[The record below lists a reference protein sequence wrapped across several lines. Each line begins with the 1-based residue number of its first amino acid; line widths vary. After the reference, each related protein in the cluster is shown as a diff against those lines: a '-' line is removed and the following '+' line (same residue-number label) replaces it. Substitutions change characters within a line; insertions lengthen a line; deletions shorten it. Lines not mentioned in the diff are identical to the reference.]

1 MLHQPSVQI
10 PFVCSKQNSCP
21 HFLAA
26 QGSTRIPPSLLAFS
40 FVSRWHRRVGLE
52 GLELTQPVPYPTFG
66 PSLARFPESRAAA
79 EPRAVQG
86 RRTTAPPPGC
96 PRQGWWG
103 TMMLGDA
110 MERWARRMPAKDAR
124 NEGPAPRVC
133 TGWLSPMGGERGAHT
148 HTRLS
153 ETTRLKGLKLAT
165 SLSPQRLK
173 RSLHIS
179 CCVVS
184 MLLRWGSIRS
194 CDGNATCRGC
204 QQKLMGFV
212 HV

>member
-26 QGSTRIPPSLLAFS
+26 QGSTSISPSLLAFS

-66 PSLARFPESRAAA
+66 PSLAAVPRKQSCSRAQGCART
-79 EPRAVQG
+79 ENDGSPPRLPSPG
-86 RRTTAPPPGC
+86 RR
-96 PRQGWWG
+96 G

-110 MERWARRMPAKDAR
+110 MERWARRMPAKDAK

-173 RSLHIS
+173 RSVHIS